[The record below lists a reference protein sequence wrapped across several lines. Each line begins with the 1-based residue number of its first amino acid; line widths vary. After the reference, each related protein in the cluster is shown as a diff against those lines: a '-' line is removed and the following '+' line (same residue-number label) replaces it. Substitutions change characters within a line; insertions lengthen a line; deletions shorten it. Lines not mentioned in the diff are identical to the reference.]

1 MTYTDLIQNVLI
13 VLLILWL
20 LVLTVL
26 VGLIEKG
33 S

>member
-1 MTYTDLIQNVLI
+1 VTYTDLIQNVLI